1 MNSFEGKSKDETEET
16 WTLMRNPPIELERN
30 ISFYL
35 LKEEFFMKK
44 TLVSA
49 LTTALVVGAASTTF
63 AAANPFSDVPADHWA
78 YDAVSQLAADGVI
91 EGYGDTTFRGN
102 QNITRY
108 EMAQMIAKAM
118 AKTDVSA
125 ADKALIDKLAA
136 EFSDELNNLGVRVSN
151 LERNAD
157 MVKWNGKAEYT
168 YKSNRDKDAN
178 QKKNDDQLLFRLE
191 PTAEVNSN
199 WHVHARLDASTD
211 LQQDNADVNGN
222 HGDSQDTT
230 GKLKRVWA
238 QGDYNNFQVKLGKFA
253 QIDDDS
259 IFDTTFSGAQV
270 AFGNKVTF
278 TAGAGRLDADDYV
291 TTKNDVVT
299 DDAANY
305 QYAGLGYA
313 DGKFVGG
320 VDYHHLN
327 ADNFD
332 YVVHKDAKSNIEDNA
347 NIWLVKAAYQ
357 FDKTNGLNGF
367 YANNTSADD
376 FNKAWSVE
384 YDYKG
389 AEAENKGTWGMWAAY
404 RNLGYNTAL
413 FSTYDAL
420 LQGQKGWEVGANYAP
435 FKNVVATLRYG
446 NGKETWTD
454 DKIENLFGRVEFFF

>member
-1 MNSFEGKSKDETEET
+1 
-16 WTLMRNPPIELERN
+16 
-30 ISFYL
+30 
-35 LKEEFFMKK
+35 MKK

-168 YKSNRDKDAN
+168 YKSLRNKDTKDPAE
-178 QKKNDDQLLFRLE
+178 KKNNSDHLLFRLE
-191 PTAEVNSN
+191 PSAEVNSN
-199 WHVHARLDASTD
+199 WHVNARLDASTEMNKD
-211 LQQDNADVNGN
+211 KANGDNDNV
-222 HGDSQDTT
+222 
-230 GKLKRVWA
+230 KLKRIWA
-238 QGDYNNFQVKLGKFA
+238 QGNYGNFQTKLGKFA

-259 IFDTTFSGAQV
+259 IFDTTFSGAEV
-270 AFGNKVTF
+270 KFGNKVTF
-278 TAGAGRLDADDYV
+278 TAGAGRLDFSDYYGDYV
-291 TTKNDVVT
+291 GDGDKTVLQKELNKTPEDVKFAPT
-299 DDAANY
+299 WIRENGASQDDAANY

-313 DGKFVGG
+313 NGKFVGG

-327 ADNFD
+327 ADQFFYADRNGSKADRFNYKQD
-332 YVVHKDAKSNIEDNA
+332 DNA

-376 FNKAWSVE
+376 FDKAWSVE

-446 NGKETWTD
+446 NGKETWTN
-454 DKIENLFGRVEFFF
+454 DKIENLFGRVELFF

>member
-1 MNSFEGKSKDETEET
+1 
-16 WTLMRNPPIELERN
+16 
-30 ISFYL
+30 
-35 LKEEFFMKK
+35 MKK

-168 YKSNRDKDAN
+168 YKSLRDKDAG
-178 QKKNDDQLLFRLE
+178 KDGVDASKRKNNSDHLLFRLE
-191 PTAEVNSN
+191 PSAEVNSN
-199 WHVHARLDASTD
+199 WHVNARLDASTEMD
-211 LQQDNADVNGN
+211 SDASSKDENGN
-222 HGDSQDTT
+222 STNEDKVD
-230 GKLKRVWA
+230 LKRIWA
-238 QGDYNNFQVKLGKFA
+238 QGNYGNFQVKLGKFA

-259 IFDTTFSGAQV
+259 IFDTTFSGAEVQ
-270 AFGNKVTF
+270 FGNKVTF
-278 TAGAGRLDADDYV
+278 TAGAGRQNMDTDSDFNQKFNFK
-291 TTKNDVVT
+291 KNDGTVST
-299 DDAANY
+299 DKTANY

-327 ADNFD
+327 ADSFN
-332 YVVHKDAKSNIEDNA
+332 YAAKGTKTNVEDNA
-347 NIWLVKAAYQ
+347 NIWLAKAAYR
-357 FDKTNGLNGF
+357 FDKTNALNGF

-376 FNKAWSVE
+376 FDNAWSAQ
-384 YDYKG
+384 YSYKG
-389 AEAENKGTWGMWAAY
+389 AEAQNKGTWGSWAAY
-404 RNLGYNTAL
+404 RYLGQNTAL
-413 FSTYDAL
+413 FSTFDAIL
-420 LQGQKGWEVGANYAP
+420 AGQKGWEVGANYAP

-446 NGKETWTD
+446 NGKD
-454 DKIENLFGRVEFFF
+454 LLNDHDIENLFGRVEVFF

>member
-1 MNSFEGKSKDETEET
+1 
-16 WTLMRNPPIELERN
+16 
-30 ISFYL
+30 
-35 LKEEFFMKK
+35 MKK

-168 YKSNRDKDAN
+168 YKSLRDKDASEKEN
-178 QKKNDDQLLFRLE
+178 SDHLLFRLE
-191 PTAEVNSN
+191 PSAEVNSN
-199 WHVHARLDASTD
+199 WHVNARLDASTEMNKD
-211 LQQDNADVNGN
+211 KANGDNDNV
-222 HGDSQDTT
+222 
-230 GKLKRVWA
+230 KLKRIWA
-238 QGDYNNFQVKLGKFA
+238 QGNYGNFQTKLGKFA

-259 IFDTTFSGAQV
+259 IFDTTFSGAEVQ
-270 AFGNKVTF
+270 FGNKVTF
-278 TAGAGRLDADDYV
+278 TAGAGRQNMDTDSDFNQKFNFK
-291 TTKNDVVT
+291 KNDGTVST
-299 DDAANY
+299 DKTANY

-327 ADNFD
+327 ADSFN
-332 YVVHKDAKSNIEDNA
+332 YAAKGTKTNVEDNA
-347 NIWLVKAAYQ
+347 NIWLAKAAYR
-357 FDKTNGLNGF
+357 FDKTNALNGF

-376 FNKAWSVE
+376 FDNAWSAQ
-384 YDYKG
+384 YSYKG
-389 AEAENKGTWGMWAAY
+389 AEAQNKGTWGAWAAY
-404 RNLGYNTAL
+404 RYLGQNTAL
-413 FSTYDAL
+413 FSTFDAIL
-420 LQGQKGWEVGANYAP
+420 AGQKGWEVGANYAP

-446 NGKETWTD
+446 NGKD
-454 DKIENLFGRVEFFF
+454 LLNDHDIENLFGRVEVCF

>member
-1 MNSFEGKSKDETEET
+1 
-16 WTLMRNPPIELERN
+16 
-30 ISFYL
+30 
-35 LKEEFFMKK
+35 MKK

-118 AKTDVSA
+118 AKSDVSA

-168 YKSNRDKDAN
+168 YTSHRDKDAVE
-178 QKKNDDQLLFRLE
+178 KNGDVRKANKDHLLFRLE
-191 PTAEVNSN
+191 PSAEVNSN
-199 WHVHARLDASTD
+199 WHVNARLDASTELNKD
-211 LQQDNADVNGN
+211 KADNQNDKV
-222 HGDSQDTT
+222 D
-230 GKLKRVWA
+230 LKRIWA
-238 QGDYNNFQVKLGKFA
+238 QGNYNNFQVKLGKFA
-253 QIDDDS
+253 QIDNDS
-259 IFDTTFSGAQV
+259 IFDTTFSGAEV
-270 AFGNKVTF
+270 SFGNKVTF
-278 TAGAGRLDADDYV
+278 TAGAGRQNMDGDSDFSQKFLLPNEK
-291 TTKNDVVT
+291 T
-299 DDAANY
+299 ANY

-327 ADNFD
+327 ADSFD
-332 YVVHKDAKSNIEDNA
+332 YALDKKAATKQFANKTDDTA
-347 NIWLVKAAYQ
+347 NIWLVKAGYQ
-357 FDKTNGLNGF
+357 FDKTNGLHGF

-376 FNKAWSVE
+376 LDKAWSAE

-389 AEAENKGTWGMWAAY
+389 AQAENKGTWGAWAAY
-404 RNLGYNTAL
+404 RYLGDNTAL
-413 FSTYDAL
+413 FSTFDAIL
-420 LQGQKGWEVGANYAP
+420 AGQKGWEIGANYAP

-446 NGKETWTD
+446 NGKQLWND
-454 DKIENLFGRVEFFF
+454 HDIENLFGRIEMFF